1 MGTRV
6 SFEEAAAPPQ
16 GDCAIL
22 HSHKWPTSHQHIV
35 ALIFAILLGVWWHFV
50 VVLILHF
57 PNALDHLFMCLFAI
71 HISSLVKHL
80 FKPFAYYK
88 IGFSFLLLGCV
99 YKFLARSPLSD
110 IDFSNIFSKCVACLS
125 VSVTVFWKEKV
136 CF

>member
-1 MGTRV
+1 MMGTRV

-71 HISSLVKHL
+71 C
-80 FKPFAYYK
+80 
-88 IGFSFLLLGCV
+88 GFSSRKCLFMSFDYFLMGV
-99 YKFLARSPLSD
+99 F
-110 IDFSNIFSKCVACLS
+110 FAC
-125 VSVTVFWKEKV
+125 
-136 CF
+136 